1 MAALLRNPRFLREC
15 GFLAATA
22 AVFTLAAWF
31 ASGAASGLWALAM
44 GVALIALF
52 AAFSALRFRE
62 IEHLTGEIDAVL
74 HQARPLEFSAYREGD
89 VAVLRN
95 ELAKMVARLSRTTDL
110 LASEKQRLADALADI
125 SHQIRTPLTAMNLLI
140 PSIERA
146 DDHTRRKTL
155 LRELEQLV
163 ERISWLVTTLLK
175 TARADSGTLV
185 MEKQQVNAAELFRE
199 ACAPLAPALDLHD
212 IALVETFPKGSGAP
226 VSFMGD
232 ARWTAEALENIVK
245 NAMEHT
251 PDGGTITLSATED
264 ALATRLTI
272 ADTGPGLSP
281 EELPHI
287 FDRFYTRPQ
296 RPPKNSEDNT
306 AESSATCFGEGSTGN
321 PAGDSS
327 RCFEESSAKDSA
339 EGAPAGFGIGLS
351 LAQALL
357 SAQGATLHASNGEL
371 GGARFEITFPKVT
384 V

>member
-1 MAALLRNPRFLREC
+1 MTALLRNPRFLKEC
-15 GFLAATA
+15 GFLAATV
-22 AVFTLAAWF
+22 AVLTIAAWLV
-31 ASGAASGLWALAM
+31 SGATSGLWALAM
-44 GVALIALF
+44 GVALIVSF
-52 AAFSALRFRE
+52 GVFSALRFRE
-62 IEHLTGEIDAVL
+62 IERLTGEIDAVL
-74 HQARPLEFSAYREGD
+74 HQAHPLAFSAYREGD
-89 VAVLRN
+89 IAVLRN
-95 ELAKMVARLSRTTDL
+95 ELSKMVARLSRTTDL
-110 LASEKQRLADALADI
+110 LASEKQHLADSLADI

-146 DDHTRRKTL
+146 DDHARRKTL

-163 ERISWLVTTLLK
+163 DHISWLVTTLLK
-175 TARADSGTLV
+175 TARADSGALV
-185 MEKQQVNAAELFRE
+185 MEKQQVNAVELFSE

-212 IALVETFPKGSGAP
+212 IALVQSFPKGATP
-226 VSFMGD
+226 VTFVGD
-232 ARWTAEALENIVK
+232 GRWTAEALENIVK

-296 RPPKNSEDNT
+296 NT
-306 AESSATCFGEGSTGN
+306 
-321 PAGDSS
+321 
-327 RCFEESSAKDSA
+327 
-339 EGAPAGFGIGLS
+339 PAGFGIGLS

-357 SAQGATLHASNGEL
+357 SAQGATLHASNGEH